1 MQYPLYP
8 DQKLALSNYLF
19 LSDILVVEDVGTDYI
34 YYELLYIYI
43 FIIHKFCLDFTFCCS
58 GDDVFS
64 SDSGVIVVVLLI
76 LDQTVQ

>member
-43 FIIHKFCLDFTFCCS
+43 YLLFTNSVWILPFVAQ
-58 GDDVFS
+58 GMTFS
-64 SDSGVIVVVLLI
+64 HLTVVLL
-76 LDQTVQ
+76 LLFC